1 MQRGFLLLFS
11 GAQSIVDFFC
21 CGIED
26 LALCSFTP
34 SKRNLKG
41 CSKKDDDSNND
52 YVIVLKII
60 LNLNKE
66 QSIYHNT
73 DNCTEEWYHLNHF
86 QNDFFQLMNDKNIG
100 GTTETLLSVTFEN
113 AIFELICYVQTVVH
127 TFPDICFRLMP
138 FLKLMMIHWA
148 TSSQARRFFLTCP
161 TKTDSFQF
169 QWLLALWEGQLLTF
183 KTQVQQI

>member
-1 MQRGFLLLFS
+1 MQSCFLLLFS
-11 GAQSIVDFFC
+11 SAQRELLTSF
-21 CGIED
+21 GIED

-73 DNCTEEWYHLNHF
+73 NNCTEEWYHLNHF
-86 QNDFFQLMNDKNIG
+86 QNYFFQLMNDKNIG

-127 TFPDICFRLMP
+127 TFPDICFQLMP

-148 TSSQARRFFLTCP
+148 TSSQARFFLTCP

-169 QWLLALWEGQLLTF
+169 QWLLALREGQLPTF